1 MTKTDLERKNLW
13 KYFLK
18 LETIPRES
26 GNEEGVRSWLLGW
39 AKEHGFEAFS
49 DKAGNVFIRANAT
62 PGYEN
67 RTPVALQGHM
77 DMVCVKRETSTHDFT
92 KDPIEVEVDG
102 DWLTAKDTSLG
113 GDDGIAIAIGL
124 DVLTDPACK
133 HGPLELIYTVSEETG
148 MDGANGLD
156 GKDVRSRLLLNLDSE
171 NEGVLFIGCAGGLHT
186 TGTLAY
192 KTGKVPSGWKGYT
205 LTVGGLRG
213 GHSGDEIHK
222 ERANA
227 IKVAARL
234 LRGQERIMLDSFEGG
249 TRMNVIPSSCKITFQ
264 IPEQESK
271 AFEQRLQEMA
281 EKIRNEYRVSDPQLA
296 VTLTEG
302 PAAKEAADQHQS
314 ASFIRMLFLIFH
326 GVYAMSQTLQG
337 LVETSSNLAIV
348 SMKEGRFFAT
358 TSQRSSVESRKYL
371 VSDLVGDIMRG
382 AGMQVVVDAAY
393 PSWEPDTKSKLAAT
407 AAKVYK
413 EYTGKDMVVTAI
425 HAGLECGIINSKV
438 KGMDSVSFGPQMR
451 GIHSVDEHLSISS
464 SERAADY
471 VKHLLS
477 VLE

>member
-113 GDDGIAIAIGL
+113 G
-124 DVLTDPACK
+124 
-133 HGPLELIYTVSEETG
+133 
-148 MDGANGLD
+148 ANGLD

-249 TRMNVIPSSCKITFQ
+249 TRMNVIPSSCKVTFQ

-302 PAAKEAADQHQS
+302 PAAKEAVDQHQS

-438 KGMDSVSFGPQMR
+438 KEMDSVSFGPQMR